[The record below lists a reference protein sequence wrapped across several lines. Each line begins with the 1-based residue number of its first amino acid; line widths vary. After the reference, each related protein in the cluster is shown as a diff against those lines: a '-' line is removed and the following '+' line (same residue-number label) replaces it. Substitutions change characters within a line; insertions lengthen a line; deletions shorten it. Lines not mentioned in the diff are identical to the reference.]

1 MGIFVIGTLSANQC
15 SVELLTILTTIPA
28 TLGLA
33 LLLQIGALK
42 VIFWALNSRI

>member
-1 MGIFVIGTLSANQC
+1 MGIFVIGILNAHQYG
-15 SVELLTILTTIPA
+15 VELLLILTTIPA
-28 TLGLA
+28 ALGLA